1 MPYKADKLKYAKIM
15 PFLAPSVL
23 LVSALN
29 YNLVK
34 MEVKALTIGEKIDII
49 KYNIEKS
56 AKKAGRNPKDVVI
69 LPVSKKK
76 SCDDI
81 REVIALGIDK
91 TGENYVQELLLK
103 YEELKNEIKEFHF
116 IGHLQSNKVKY
127 IIDKVSLIHSVDSVS
142 LLKEIN
148 KRSEKIGKIQEVLL
162 EVNFEAEQTKTG
174 ATKEELLNM
183 LDCAGDFPNLKL
195 KGLMMMPPAFYT
207 EEQLK
212 KTFYSFR
219 ELYEKLKNEYKCEN
233 VCFDTLSMGMSNDYA
248 LAVEYGSTVVRIG
261 TALFGKREY

>member
-1 MPYKADKLKYAKIM
+1 MD
-15 PFLAPSVL
+15 
-23 LVSALN
+23 
-29 YNLVK
+29 
-34 MEVKALTIGEKIDII
+34 VKALTIKEKLDII

-56 AKKAGRNPKDVVI
+56 AEKAGRNPKDVVI

-81 REVIALGIDK
+81 REVLKLGIDI
-91 TGENYVQELLLK
+91 TGENYVQELLPK
-103 YEELKNEIKEFHF
+103 YEELKDEVREFHF

-148 KRSEKIGKIQEVLL
+148 KQAVKAGKVQNVLL
-162 EVNFEAEQTKTG
+162 EVNFEAEETKTG

-183 LDCAGDFPNLKL
+183 LECTRDFKNVKI
-195 KGLMMMPPAFYT
+195 KGLMTMPPAFYT
-207 EEQLK
+207 QEELK
-212 KTFYSFR
+212 SVFSRFRSF
-219 ELYEKLKNEYKCEN
+219 YEKLKGEYKTEN
-233 VCFDTLSMGMSNDYA
+233 ICFDTLSMGMSNDYP

-261 TALFGKREY
+261 TALFGKRDY